1 MFSRAKEVEVMP
13 GKSQNRI
20 SFGTTI
26 EGDLKSEGGFR
37 IDGTILGTV
46 KTAAKVVIGKEG
58 LITGELECLNADI
71 EGTFTGTLTVH
82 GLLTLK
88 ATAVIT
94 GDVVANKLAV
104 EPGASFNA
112 TCKMGKGVKLLTD
125 AKVKKAN

>member
-1 MFSRAKEVEVMP
+1 MFNRAKEVEVMP

-58 LITGELECLNADI
+58 LITGELDCLNADI

-104 EPGASFNA
+104 EPGANFNA
-112 TCKMGKGVKLLTD
+112 TCKMGKSVRSIGDSKGKT
-125 AKVKKAN
+125 A